1 MAPPPYRPADHKP
14 AKPMSKK
21 TRTAVVSTVVIALS
35 TAGVVAPPPFNV
47 VARAAAAIVGLFQ

>member
-1 MAPPPYRPADHKP
+1 MPPIFRPGQP

-21 TRTAVVSTVVIALS
+21 TRAAVVSGVVVALS
-35 TAGVVAPPPFNV
+35 AAGTLAPPPFNV